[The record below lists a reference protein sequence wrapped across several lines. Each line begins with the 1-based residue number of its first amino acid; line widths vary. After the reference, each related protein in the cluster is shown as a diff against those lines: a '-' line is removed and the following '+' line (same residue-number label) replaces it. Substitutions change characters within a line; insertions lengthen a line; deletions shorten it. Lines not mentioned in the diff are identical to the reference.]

1 MITEKN
7 VSKTIYFSLFMQIVT
22 SLISADGI
30 FDKLSGNDIIL
41 QDILKLELFV
51 QAIEAI
57 FYIWVIY
64 ALKDINLMTPRRY
77 IDRMITT
84 PTMLVS
90 TLIFMKYQD
99 YKENNKGTFT
109 FWDFIKDDWE
119 NIKKLVIYNGLMLL
133 FGYLGETNLLPKYL
147 SISIGFVFFYLSFS
161 IVYEYSKTTDV
172 SKKLFYFLTIVWGMY
187 GVSATFDVVTKNI
200 SYNLLDI
207 VSKNFYGLFIYY
219 KVKELSL
226 GRNI

>member
-1 MITEKN
+1 
-7 VSKTIYFSLFMQIVT
+7 
-22 SLISADGI
+22 
-30 FDKLSGNDIIL
+30 
-41 QDILKLELFV
+41 
-51 QAIEAI
+51 
-57 FYIWVIY
+57 
-64 ALKDINLMTPRRY
+64 
-77 IDRMITT
+77 
-84 PTMLVS
+84 
-90 TLIFMKYQD
+90 MKYQD

-133 FGYLGETNLLPKYL
+133 FGYLGETNILPKYL

-161 IVYEYSKTTDV
+161 IVYEYSKTTDI

-219 KVKELSL
+219 KVKGLSL